1 MITYKLDKEAVK
13 NQARGRWLDML
24 PALDSRLSDACEH
37 VGVHVPCPMGTGSRD
52 GFRLESSSALDGHA
66 FHNQVDNKIL
76 SDGFGVL
83 AWLNNW
89 SFYESL
95 KAVHHYLNDGYKPEL
110 ENRTIPHN
118 EADRLQARKEAVKKI
133 LSYAKSTPN
142 QATELYLHNRGL
154 DAAININSP
163 SLLHHAGVSIQYKGK
178 VLKDTSGSWVTVP
191 ALIGRLSSSRG
202 WLGVS
207 LVRVTKEGNKAD
219 EYIQQAIE
227 EHMGLVPSHVSSKQ
241 LLKTT
246 DSMNGGA
253 IRLGKAG
260 SVLCVGEGLE
270 TMLAVATRLNTL
282 SVAAC
287 CTAQLL
293 EAFEVPP
300 QVKRLLIFADKDR
313 QGRGEEAAKK
323 LKNRLKQLSV
333 EVFLPPSPIP
343 ESLKGI
349 DWLDDQAELVA
360 LQHIVGLCS
369 E

>member
-1 MITYKLDKEAVK
+1 
-13 NQARGRWLDML
+13 
-24 PALDSRLSDACEH
+24 
-37 VGVHVPCPMGTGSRD
+37 MGTGSRD
-52 GFRLESSSALDGHA
+52 GFRLESSSSLDGHA

-95 KAVHHYLNDGYKPEL
+95 KAVHNYLNDG
-110 ENRTIPHN
+110 NRIEPVKRASSQDESTKLTG
-118 EADRLQARKEAVKKI
+118 RQAAVKKI
-133 LSYAKSTPN
+133 IAYAKETPN

-154 DAAININSP
+154 DAAISINSP
-163 SLLHHAGVSIQYKGK
+163 SLLHHAGVSIQYQGK
-178 VLKDTSGSWVTVP
+178 VVKDKSGSWVTVP

-207 LVRVTKEGNKAD
+207 LVRITKDGRKAD
-219 EYIQQAIE
+219 DYIQQAIT
-227 EHMGLVPSHVSSKQ
+227 EHLGVVPKHITSKQ

-246 DSMNGGA
+246 ESMNGGA

-260 SVLCVGEGLE
+260 STLCVGEGLE
-270 TMLAVATRLNTL
+270 TMLAVATKLNTL

-313 QGRGEEAAKK
+313 QGRGEEAANK
-323 LKNRLKQLSV
+323 LKARLSKQLSV
-333 EVFLPPSPIP
+333 EILLPPSPIAQGD
-343 ESLKGI
+343 KGI
-349 DWLDDQAELVA
+349 DWLDDQTELAA
-360 LQHIVGLCS
+360 LQHIVVAY
-369 E
+369 

>member
-1 MITYKLDKEAVK
+1 MMTYKLDKEAIK
-13 NQARGRWLDML
+13 NQARGRWLAIL
-24 PALDSRLSDACEH
+24 PALDSRLSEACER

-52 GFRLESSSALDGHA
+52 GFRLESSSVLDGHA

-95 KAVHHYLNDGYKPEL
+95 KAVHHYLNDGCKPEL

-118 EADRLQARKEAVKKI
+118 EADRLQARKETVKKI
-133 LSYAKSTPN
+133 LSYAKATPN

-163 SLLHHAGVSIQYKGK
+163 SLLHHAGVSIQYQGK
-178 VLKDTSGSWVTVP
+178 AVKDASGAWVTVP

-207 LVRVTKEGNKAD
+207 LIRVTKDGYKAD
-219 EYIQQAIE
+219 EYIQQVITKYLGEKTKYIA
-227 EHMGLVPSHVSSKQ
+227 SKQ

-246 DSMNGGA
+246 DSMSGGA

-270 TMLAVATRLNTL
+270 TMLAVATRLDTL

-313 QGRGEEAAKK
+313 QGRGEEAAH
-323 LKNRLKQLSV
+323 RLSKRLIGKIRV
-333 EVFLPPSPIP
+333 EILLPPSPIA
-343 ESLKGI
+343 EGSKGV
-349 DWLDDQAELVA
+349 DWLDDQAELAA
-360 LQHIVGLCS
+360 LQHIVGAQ
-369 E
+369 